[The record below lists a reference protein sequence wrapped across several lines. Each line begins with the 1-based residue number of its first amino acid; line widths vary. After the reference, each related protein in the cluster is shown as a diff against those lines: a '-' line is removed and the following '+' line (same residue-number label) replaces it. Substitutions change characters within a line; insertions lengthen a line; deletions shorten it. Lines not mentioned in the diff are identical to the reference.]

1 MKKINHLIQFIII
14 KIFFII
20 FGIIGYKASSNLGF
34 IIGKYLGPIFRSKE
48 LIINNL
54 EKANIDKKNNFEKN
68 SFKCSWKLWKNIF
81 RICTFKKF

>member
-14 KIFFII
+14 KIFFTI

-54 EKANIDKKNNFEKN
+54 EKAILIKKIT
-68 SFKCSWKLWKNIF
+68 L
-81 RICTFKKF
+81 KK